1 MSMEYKNVYGIVVT
15 WQNLTTWKETCS
27 SVSLSTTNPTW
38 TGHGVKLCRVSKN
51 VLCYI
56 IPCVNIEFFLHPLQ
70 IHNGCPS
77 LFYQTTP
84 RLQHTRVV
92 CCSPK
97 CSYLSFP
104 NGSTWTVTSTSIYK
118 SLFCTK
124 IGHLQSANWWASEIP
139 VLQKNMLPPT
149 WSLLALKM
157 EATCSSK
164 IFVSNN
170 SNIWCHNPRHWQ
182 CETLKYRFITHTSA
196 RHRTN

>member
-1 MSMEYKNVYGIVVT
+1 MSMEYENVYGIVVT

-38 TGHGVKLCRVSKN
+38 TGHGVKLCRVSRN

-56 IPCVNIEFFLHPLQ
+56 IPCVNIELLLHPLQ

-92 CCSPK
+92 CRSPK

-104 NGSTWTVTSTSIYK
+104 NGSALSVTSTSIYK
-118 SLFCTK
+118 SLFYQDRSPAECQLMGITDTSFAEEHVASNLVTSSPEDGGK
-124 IGHLQSANWWASEIP
+124 MFLQNFCI
-139 VLQKNMLPPT
+139 
-149 WSLLALKM
+149 
-157 EATCSSK
+157 
-164 IFVSNN
+164 
-170 SNIWCHNPRHWQ
+170 
-182 CETLKYRFITHTSA
+182 
-196 RHRTN
+196 